1 MANLIIEFAR
11 FASPTPYRIM
21 QHTPFYAIY
30 IDAFRTI
37 LLVEVDLVILVDLA
51 CVLAPHF
58 NHKQRTVVGNYF

>member
-1 MANLIIEFAR
+1 
-11 FASPTPYRIM
+11 M